1 MMNEKKIK
9 SRFISV
15 PFKASSPN
23 GFLEYNG
30 IAKFSSA
37 GIVVE
42 FESKVLG
49 LIGGEVKEVRIA
61 LDEILNI
68 KFRQGLFKFFAQ
80 IKISLQN
87 FTKVSELP
95 NHGGKVKLKIKRE
108 DFELAEKAVEQI
120 LLLMNDINLRTLPPE
135 NDSLEQLPPM
145 HTPVSRLFDESEI
158 NTNKLDDL
166 PK

>member
-1 MMNEKKIK
+1 MNGKKK
-9 SRFISV
+9 YPQFISV

-23 GFLEYNG
+23 GLLEYNG

-42 FESKVLG
+42 FESKVFG

-68 KFRQGLFKFFAQ
+68 KFRKGLVKFFAQ

-95 NHGGKVKLKIKRE
+95 NHSGKVKLKIKRE
-108 DFELAEKAVEQI
+108 DFELAEAAVEQTTQFI
-120 LLLMNDINLRTLPPE
+120 NEMNMQISSTE
-135 NDSLEQLPPM
+135 NDPVEQLPPM
-145 HTPVSRLFDESEI
+145 HTPVSRLFDESED
-158 NTNKLDDL
+158 TTKELDDL